1 VNNKYRLGKQY
12 GFEKEDR
19 MFGFLRHKKVI
30 EDQSLENILRRVVR
44 EQLMEFLGEP
54 KKLPAVSSL
63 VEVPPVAEVVVI
75 PTRRG
80 RKLGSKNKP
89 RGGGYTPAQ
98 TPTHIPNHFSWF
110 VTLKNKDTGIITNT
124 TIDGVSE
131 EAVNKTVKD
140 SLGKTHEIISI
151 EYKEKNN
158 E

>member
-1 VNNKYRLGKQY
+1 
-12 GFEKEDR
+12 

-30 EDQSLENILRRVVR
+30 EDQSLENMLRRVVH

-54 KKLPAVSSL
+54 KKLPDVSSL

-89 RGGGYTPAQ
+89 KGGRERQCGYTPAQ

-124 TIDGVSE
+124 TVDGVSE